1 MNRSR
6 LALLPAVASLGV
18 ALLASATSVYANV
31 GVTSV
36 TSGDPLGQPPASPE
50 RVLRVGI
57 DIQANEIVST
67 RVNDRAHL
75 VFLDG
80 TSLTV
85 GPNST
90 IVIDK
95 YVFDP
100 GRNAGELSLSA
111 TKGVF
116 RFVGGAISKTNEI
129 KVTTPSATIGI
140 RGGIATVEVAENGG
154 TKATFLYGEK
164 MTVAGQGHIQTA
176 TRNGSQIEAVA
187 GRPPTPPAIVPP
199 NGLAPTAVFER
210 APTPA
215 AVGQAPAQ
223 VLQPQISAVAAAPV
237 IATPIA
243 TTQIAVSPA
252 TNVLTPTIN
261 VAQIDTA
268 LTNSELSK
276 SNSLLPQQQL
286 RRDARFNSDN
296 RGRAVA
302 AGPRGQGTPGGP
314 GKQTAGPM
322 VAAGP
327 SRLSA
332 PNFNAVLRQVGVAN
346 RQVVN
351 NTARVQQGAPGGGR
365 AGGGRAAGGGPGAG
379 GAGGG

>member
-6 LALLPAVASLGV
+6 LALGPAVLAV
-18 ALLASATSVYANV
+18 ALLASATSAHANV

-57 DIQANEIVST
+57 DIQANEKVST
-67 RVNDRAHL
+67 KANDRAHL

-129 KVTTPSATIGI
+129 KITTPSATIGI

-164 MTVAGQGHIQTA
+164 MTVASQGQTQTA
-176 TRNGSQIEAVA
+176 TRNGSQIEAPA
-187 GRPPTPPAIVPP
+187 GRPPSSPKIVPP
-199 NGLAPTAVFER
+199 NSLAPTAVFER
-210 APTPA
+210 APAPT
-215 AVGQAPAQ
+215 VVEQAPASA
-223 VLQPQISAVAAAPV
+223 LQPQVRAVATTPV
-237 IATPIA
+237 VQTPVVTATPVTA
-243 TTQIAVSPA
+243 TLDRA
-252 TNVLTPTIN
+252 VLTPTIS

-268 LTNSELSK
+268 LTTSELSK

-286 RRDARFNSDN
+286 RRDAQFNSDN
-296 RGRAVA
+296 RGRTVA
-302 AGPRGQGTPGGP
+302 AGPGGQRTAGGP

-351 NTARVQQGAPGGGR
+351 NTTKIQQVPVNNNSNKR
-365 AGGGRAAGGGPGAG
+365 K
-379 GAGGG
+379 

>member
-1 MNRSR
+1 MNRFR
-6 LALLPAVASLGV
+6 PAFLPAAASLGI
-18 ALLASATSVYANV
+18 ALLAAAANANV

-57 DIQANEIVST
+57 DIQANEKVST

-100 GRNAGELSLSA
+100 GRNTGELSLSA
-111 TKGVF
+111 AKGVF
-116 RFVGGAISKTNEI
+116 RFVGGAISKTNDI

-164 MTVAGQGHIQTA
+164 MTVAGQGQTQIA
-176 TRNGSQIEAVA
+176 TRNGSQIESVA
-187 GRPPTPPAIVPP
+187 GRPPSPPKIVPP

-210 APTPA
+210 AAGPGV
-215 AVGQAPAQ
+215 VGQAPAQ
-223 VLQPQISAVAAAPV
+223 VLQPQIRAVAAAPV

-252 TNVLTPTIN
+252 TTVLTPTVN

-268 LTNSELSK
+268 LTTSELSK

-286 RRDARFNSDN
+286 RRDAQFNSDN
-296 RGRAVA
+296 RGRTVA

-314 GKQTAGPM
+314 GKQAAGPAM
-322 VAAGP
+322 VTAGP

-351 NTARVQQGAPGGGR
+351 NTARVQQVP
-365 AGGGRAAGGGPGAG
+365 PKNNLKK
-379 GAGGG
+379 